1 MNKSVIKTGRVRVLG
16 LSSSSSDQS
25 DNDVAYRSSHHRRIN
40 RFAPKR
46 GRGRPPKL
54 KRPPRNLR
62 KSLADSATDSD
73 EFSNCIS
80 PQLPAKRGRP
90 RLRPL
95 GIQLP
100 EDEDSQTFGETE
112 EGLFDRV
119 GKRRRRG
126 GRVVD

>member
-1 MNKSVIKTGRVRVLG
+1 MG
-16 LSSSSSDQS
+16 
-25 DNDVAYRSSHHRRIN
+25 YRSNHHRRVS

-46 GRGRPPKL
+46 SKGRPPKL
-54 KRPPRNLR
+54 KRPPHNLR

-73 EFSNCIS
+73 ELSNSMS
-80 PQLPAKRGRP
+80 PQPPAKRGRP

-95 GIQLP
+95 GIQLA
-100 EDEDSQTFGETE
+100 EDEYCQALGETE
-112 EGLFDRV
+112 EGLYDRV